1 MQTAETHRAGRSSH
15 SIDPSNFQGVVS
27 TIALALLLGV
37 VWLIM
42 HRYLGLDNDAQLY
55 ALQAMVRIHPA
66 LGADLYF
73 QHASQ
78 DAYTVFSPLYAYV
91 INLMDLRSATLM
103 LTVLFIAWFLVAAW
117 MLARE
122 LCGPDIAW
130 LSVGALVIIPGAYG
144 GSAIFHF
151 SDLFLTARLPA
162 EALVVTA
169 LALHFRGWRRLS
181 LSIATGALFIHP
193 LMALPGLL
201 LLICLSIPRKTA
213 LVGAGSGIL
222 VTLGIALIAQLAP
235 GAEHGITVMDSAWLE
250 VVQERSQFL
259 FLNLWSVAD
268 WKLNIQPFVSLVITA
283 IAVPDTRI
291 RKLCAGATV
300 VGLAGLAVA
309 SIGSCVTPI
318 ALIIQG
324 QAWRWVWIT
333 DFVCILLLAPAVLRL
348 WRDPKCGPLC
358 SGLVVI
364 GWTFSALDG
373 FTCVSIALMVW
384 LARPYISERA
394 APYLRWAGYLL
405 LVAIA
410 AWTAHDCC
418 SILTSVPPAPAYQPP
433 ALAKMSSMA
442 RLGIPA
448 LMVIGLL
455 WHWLRSSRSKFLLGA
470 AALVL
475 LASVAYIAPKSLDAF
490 SKVGSPALADEFED
504 WRNIIPPTGTVYLA
518 DKYDTGAF
526 AWFALDRP
534 NYLSPDQSA
543 GVVFARATAL
553 EIRRRSEVVLA
564 LQDPQW
570 KMRSI
575 LRLYGSGFSRESY
588 YRQLTAKA
596 LVTVCKDPQ
605 LGFVIAKEN
614 VGMGP
619 ITHTRGSEWKGWN
632 LYDCRRARSPG
643 PQA

>member
-1 MQTAETHRAGRSSH
+1 MQTAETHRGGRSSH
-15 SIDPSNFQGVVS
+15 SIDPSNFQRVVG
-27 TIALALLLGV
+27 TTALALLLVV

-42 HRYLGLDNDAQLY
+42 HRYLGIDNDAQLY

-91 INLMDLRSATLM
+91 INLMDLRSATVM
-103 LTVLFIAWFLVAAW
+103 LTILFIAWFLVAAW

-122 LCGPDIAW
+122 FCGPDVAW
-130 LSVGALVIIPGAYG
+130 LSVGALVIVPGAYG
-144 GSAIFHF
+144 GSGIFHF
-151 SDLFLTARLPA
+151 SELFLTARLPA
-162 EALVVTA
+162 VALVVTA
-169 LALHFRGWRRLS
+169 LALHFRGWKRLS

-201 LLICLSIPRKTA
+201 LLICLSVPPKTA
-213 LVGAGSGIL
+213 LVGVGSGIL
-222 VTLGIALIAQLAP
+222 ATLGIALIAQLAP
-235 GAEHGITVMDSAWLE
+235 DAEHGLTVMDPAWLE

-268 WKLNIQPFVSLVITA
+268 WKLNIQPFVSLLITA

-291 RKLCAGATV
+291 RKLCAGATI

-309 SIGSCVTPI
+309 CVGSCVTPI

-324 QAWRWVWIT
+324 QAWRWVWMT

-348 WRDPKCGPLC
+348 WRDSKCGPFC

-364 GWTFSALDG
+364 GWTFSTVDG
-373 FTCVSIALMVW
+373 FTCVSIALLLW

-405 LVAIA
+405 VVVIA
-410 AWTAHDCC
+410 AWTVHDCR
-418 SILTSVPPAPAYQPP
+418 SILTTVPPASAYQPL
-433 ALAKMSSMA
+433 AVAKMSSMG

-448 LMVIGLL
+448 VMVIGLL
-455 WHWLRSSRSKFLLGA
+455 WHWLRTSRSTLLLGA

-475 LASVAYIAPKSLDAF
+475 LASVMYIAPKSLDAF

-504 WRNIIPPTGTVYLA
+504 WRNIIPPTGSVYLA

-553 EIRRRSEVVLA
+553 EIRRRSEVVLP
-564 LQDPQW
+564 LQNPHW
-570 KMRSI
+570 KMRSS
-575 LRLYGSGFSRESY
+575 LRDHGSRYNRESD
-588 YRQLTAKA
+588 YRPLTEKA

-614 VGMGP
+614 VGMDA

-632 LYDCRRARSPG
+632 LYDCRRVRSSD